1 MPPGVSIM
9 LYLDNAATTRR
20 KPSAVY
26 SAMLRYALFSGGNA
40 GRGLNRLSLSGV
52 RVIIDA
58 QEAAAELFD
67 IPAPENIVFTQNAT
81 HALNLAILG
90 TLETGCHIA
99 VTEMDHNSVL
109 RPAALFGN
117 YTAAKADDTGYVS
130 PLSMRRALKSSTAL
144 AISTHIS
151 NACGTLEPA
160 AELAR
165 AAHSIGAR
173 FLLDA
178 SQSAGTK
185 DISVRR
191 LGCDLLACP
200 GHKGLMGPM
209 GTGLLYI
216 KEPEAVRPV
225 ISGGTGSESES
236 LAQPGTMPDKF
247 HSGTQNIPAIAG
259 LCEGIRFVLREGAE
273 NIGRHEKELADA
285 LRGRL
290 MNMPRIKLYGRP
302 DTGIVLFNIDGL
314 DSAETAAALG
324 EDIIIRA
331 GYHCAPLAHRALGT
345 QNGGG
350 VRVSFGFFNS
360 QNDVKRFA
368 DAVYMLT
375 KSTKQR

>member
-20 KPSAVY
+20 KPARVY
-26 SAMLRYALFSGGNA
+26 GAMLRYALFSGGNA
-40 GRGLNRLSLSGV
+40 GRGLNKLSLSGV
-52 RVIIDA
+52 RVIIEA

-67 IPAPENIVFTQNAT
+67 IPTPENIVFTQNAT

-90 TLETGCHIA
+90 TLKKGDHIA

-109 RPAALFGN
+109 RPAARFGS
-117 YTAAKADDTGYVS
+117 YTAAKADKNGYVS
-130 PLSMRRALKSSTAL
+130 PLSFRRALKSTTAL
-144 AISTHIS
+144 AVSTHIS
-151 NACGTLEPA
+151 NVCGTKEPA
-160 AELAR
+160 AKLAR
-165 AAHSIGAR
+165 SAHSAGAR

-178 SQSAGTK
+178 SQSAGTC

-191 LGCDLLACP
+191 LGCDMLACP

-216 KEPEAVRPV
+216 KEPDALRPV
-225 ISGGTGSESES
+225 ICGGTGSESES
-236 LAQPGTMPDKF
+236 LAQPVTMPDKF

-259 LCEGIRFVLREGAE
+259 LREGIRFVLGEGAE
-273 NIGRHEKELADA
+273 NIGRHERMLADA
-285 LRGRL
+285 LRERL
-290 MNMPRIKLYGRP
+290 MDMDGIKLYGSP

-314 DSAETAAALG
+314 DSAETAEALG

-350 VRVSFGFFNS
+350 VRVSFGYFNT

-375 KSTKQR
+375 KYTKQH

>member
-1 MPPGVSIM
+1 M

-20 KPSAVY
+20 KPTAVY
-26 SAMLRYALFSGGNA
+26 RAMLHYALFSGGNA

-52 RVIIDA
+52 RVIIDT

-67 IPAPENIVFTQNAT
+67 IPTPENIVFTQNAT

-90 TLETGCHIA
+90 TLKKGDHLA

-109 RPAALFGN
+109 RPAAQFCS
-117 YTAAKADDTGYVS
+117 YTAARADKTGYVS
-130 PLSMRRALKSSTAL
+130 PLSLRRALKSSTTL
-144 AISTHIS
+144 AVAAHIS
-151 NACGTLEPA
+151 NVCGTLEPA

-165 AAHSIGAR
+165 AAHSVKAR

-178 SQSAGTK
+178 SQSAGTT

-191 LGCDLLACP
+191 LGCDMLACP

-216 KEPEAVRPV
+216 KEPEALRPV

-236 LAQPGTMPDKF
+236 LSQPETMPDKF

-273 NIGRHEKELADA
+273 SIGRHERELADA

-290 MNMPRIKLYGRP
+290 MNMSGIRLYGRP
-302 DTGIVLFNIDGL
+302 DSGIVLFNIDGL
-314 DSAETAAALG
+314 DSAETAEALG
-324 EDIIIRA
+324 DSIIIRA

-350 VRVSFGFFNS
+350 VRVSFGLFNT

-375 KSTKQR
+375 KFTKQR